1 MKLRLCRLA
10 SFGALL
16 SRGAAH
22 VVLYTTL
29 GLSAAANAQVVKGPG
44 DYPNKPVRLVVPFVP
59 GGPTDIQGRM
69 LAEKMSQ
76 RFGQQ
81 VIVDNRGGANGNI
94 GMEIVARAPA
104 DGYTLVIATVGTWA
118 VNPHLYNLPFDVTKD
133 FSPITQVSTSPGVLV
148 VHPTVNAKS
157 VKDLIGLAREKPGA
171 LNYGSSGIG
180 GFGHISGELF
190 GMLANVKMTHVP
202 YKSSAPS
209 LTDLISGQIQVLFN
223 NMIST
228 VPHVKSGRVRAL
240 ATTGAKRSPAL
251 ADLPTIAESGV
262 AGYENSSWSA
272 VAGGPRMPRPLVAR
286 LHKDLVEIL
295 RMPDIQAKHADVGAE
310 IIASTPEQFHGY
322 LRNEVAKFGKLVKAT
337 GIKAAAGG

>member
-1 MKLRLCRLA
+1 MKFRLSPVACFTALA
-10 SFGALL
+10 CAAGA
-16 SRGAAH
+16 H
-22 VVLYTTL
+22 
-29 GLSAAANAQVVKGPG
+29 AQVVKGPG

-69 LAEKMSQ
+69 LAEKLTQ

-94 GMEIVARAPA
+94 GMETVARAPA

-118 VNPHLYNLPFDVTKD
+118 VNPHLYKLPFDVTKD
-133 FSPITQVSTSPGVLV
+133 FTPITQVSTSPGILV
-148 VHPTVNAKS
+148 VHPTVNAKT
-157 VKDLIGLAREKPGA
+157 VKELIALAKEKPGA

-190 GMLANVKMTHVP
+190 TMMTNVKMTHIP

-228 VPHVKSGRVRAL
+228 TPHVKTGRLRAI

-251 ADLPTIAESGV
+251 PDLPTVAEAGV
-262 AGYENSSWSA
+262 PGYENSSWSA
-272 VAGGPRMPRPLVAR
+272 VAGGPGMPKPLVTR

-295 RMPDIQAKHADVGAE
+295 RMPDIQAKHAEVGAE
-310 IIASTPEQFHGY
+310 IVASTPEQFQAY
-322 LRNEVAKFGKLVKAT
+322 LKSEVAKFGKLVKTT
-337 GIKAAAGG
+337 GMKAASGG

>member
-1 MKLRLCRLA
+1 MRMNAGHLA
-10 SFGALL
+10 WVFVATLPL
-16 SRGAAH
+16 AAH
-22 VVLYTTL
+22 
-29 GLSAAANAQVVKGPG
+29 AQTGSQPT
-44 DYPNKPVRLVVPFVP
+44 YPVKPVRLVVPFVA

-69 LAEKMSQ
+69 LAEKLAQ

-81 VIVDNRGGANGNI
+81 VVVDNRGGAGGNI
-94 GMEIVARAPA
+94 GMEITARALA

-118 VNPHLYNLPFDVTKD
+118 VNPHLYNLPFDVVKD
-133 FSPITQVSTSPGVLV
+133 FTPITQVSTSTGVLI
-148 VHPTVNAKS
+148 VHPSVNAKS
-157 VKDLIGLAREKPGA
+157 VKELIALAKEKPGQ
-171 LNYGSSGIG
+171 LNYGSSGVG

-190 GMLANVKMTHVP
+190 TLMTGTKMTHIP

-228 VPHVKSGRVRAL
+228 VPHVKSNRARAL

-251 ADLPTIAESGV
+251 PDVPTVAESGV

-272 VAGGPRMPRPLVAR
+272 VAGPAGMPRPLVGR
-286 LHKDLVEIL
+286 LHKEIVDIL
-295 RMPDIQAKHADVGAE
+295 KLPDIQQRHAEVGAE
-310 IIASTPEQFHGY
+310 IIAGTPEQFHAY
-322 LRNEVAKFGKLVKAT
+322 LKSEVAKFGKLVKAA

>member
-1 MKLRLCRLA
+1 MRMNAGHLA
-10 SFGALL
+10 WVFVATLPL
-16 SRGAAH
+16 AAH
-22 VVLYTTL
+22 
-29 GLSAAANAQVVKGPG
+29 AQTGSQPT
-44 DYPNKPVRLVVPFVP
+44 YPVKPVRLVVPFVA

-69 LAEKMSQ
+69 LAEKLAQ

-81 VIVDNRGGANGNI
+81 VVVDNRGGAGGNI
-94 GMEIVARAPA
+94 GMEITARALA

-118 VNPHLYNLPFDVTKD
+118 VNPHLYNLPFDVVKD
-133 FSPITQVSTSPGVLV
+133 FTPITQVSTSPGVLI
-148 VHPTVNAKS
+148 VHPSVNAKS
-157 VKDLIGLAREKPGA
+157 VKELIALAKEKPGQ
-171 LNYGSSGIG
+171 LNYGSSGVG

-190 GMLANVKMTHVP
+190 TLMTGTKMTHIP

-228 VPHVKSGRVRAL
+228 VPHVKSNRARAL

-251 ADLPTIAESGV
+251 PDVPTVAESGV

-272 VAGGPRMPRPLVAR
+272 VAGPAGMPRPLVGR
-286 LHKDLVEIL
+286 LHKEIVDIL
-295 RMPDIQAKHADVGAE
+295 KLPDIQQRHAEVGAE
-310 IIASTPEQFHGY
+310 IIAGTPEQFHAY
-322 LRNEVAKFGKLVKAT
+322 LKSEVAKFGKLVKAA